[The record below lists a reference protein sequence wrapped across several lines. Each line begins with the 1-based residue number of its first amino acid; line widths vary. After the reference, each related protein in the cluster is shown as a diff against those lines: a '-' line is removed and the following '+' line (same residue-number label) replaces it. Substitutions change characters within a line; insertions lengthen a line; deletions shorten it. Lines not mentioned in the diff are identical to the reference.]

1 MRHAI
6 VFDLEFTA
14 WPGSM
19 EHRWRRPGEF
29 REVVQI
35 GAVKLDAATLEE
47 IESFNLLA
55 KPRLNPELSPYFE
68 KLTGVTNVR
77 LAQSGIDFADAY
89 RAFVAFANGTPIFSF
104 GRDDRV
110 LVDNLELY
118 GLRAM
123 PPLPP
128 CTNIALWLAD
138 HGVDPR
144 GLHACDIA
152 RAAGAAFEG
161 RRHDA
166 LDDARSVALGIA
178 TLVAR
183 GAPSPFAPIPLATP

>member
-1 MRHAI
+1 MCHAI

-19 EHRWRRPGEF
+19 EHHWRRPGEF

-47 IESFNLLA
+47 VASLNLLA
-55 KPRLNPELSPYFE
+55 KPRLNPVLSPYFE
-68 KLTGVTNVR
+68 DLTGVTNTR
-77 LAQSGIDFADAY
+77 LSESGIDFADAY
-89 RAFVAFANGTPIFSF
+89 RAFVAFANNAPLFSY

-110 LVDNLELY
+110 LRDNLALY

-123 PPLPP
+123 PPLPE
-128 CTNIALWLAD
+128 CTNIAPWLAE
-138 HGVDPR
+138 HGIDPR

-152 RAAGAAFEG
+152 QAAGVSYAG

-183 GAPSPFAPIPLATP
+183 GARSPFAS

>member
-1 MRHAI
+1 MAHAV

-19 EHRWRRPGEF
+19 EHHWRRPGEF

-35 GAVKLDAATLEE
+35 GAVKLGGENLAQTGQ
-47 IESFNLLA
+47 FNVLV
-55 KPRLNPELSPYFE
+55 KPRLNPVLSPYLE
-68 KLTGVTNVR
+68 DLTGITNEA
-77 LAQSGIDFADAY
+77 LAREGVDFADAY
-89 RAFVAFANGTPIFSF
+89 RAFVAFADRAPLASF

-110 LVDNLELY
+110 LTDNLRLY
-118 GLRAM
+118 GLVGL

-128 CTNIALWLAD
+128 CANIALWFAD
-138 HGVDPR
+138 NGIDPR

-152 RAAGAAFEG
+152 HAVGTAFEG

-166 LDDARSVALGIA
+166 LDDARSVVHGIQA
-178 TLVAR
+178 LVAR
-183 GAPSPFAPIPLATP
+183 GAPNPLEGILAP